1 MSDMS
6 AEKNEYKT
14 LSWEPEITAACL
26 RVMVLDSETSG
37 IDSLKP
43 WVRFRIQES
52 ADVLDRCAKHL
63 EALERY
69 VELVQAADR
78 EAFRELCL
86 STKSSTC
93 ED

>member
-1 MSDMS
+1 MT
-6 AEKNEYKT
+6 NEYKT

-26 RVMVLDSETSG
+26 RVMVLARETSG

-43 WVRFRIQES
+43 WVRFRIQEA

-69 VELVQAADR
+69 VELIHEADR
-78 EAFRELCL
+78 EAFKDLCE
-86 STKSSTC
+86 STMAPNEGTT
-93 ED
+93 